1 MSLLRTSRLITTS
14 RARLQ
19 IVPNVSVARAQQQR
33 QLSATSARSAG
44 DHAHEDPYETPNGWL
59 WGVKPGDKY
68 ESEGWENV
76 FMYGFFGSLL
86 FGLVGYCYKPDTR
99 SVLMTP
105 MACKP
110 DMQRAASLSVTDGL
124 HSIQTWA
131 LEEARRRL
139 EAEGILEDPEKK
151 R

>member
-19 IVPNVSVARAQQQR
+19 IVPHLSAARVQQQR
-33 QLSATSARSAG
+33 QFSASAARSAG
-44 DHAHEDPYETPNGWL
+44 DHAHEDHYETPNGWL

-68 ESEGWENV
+68 EGEGWENI

-86 FGLVGYCYKPDTR
+86 FGLLGYCYKPDT
-99 SVLMTP
+99 
-105 MACKP
+105 
-110 DMQRAASLSVTDGL
+110 
-124 HSIQTWA
+124 SIQTWA

-139 EAEGILEDPEKK
+139 EVEGILEDPEKK